1 LEAVIA
7 DEAVLRRLAEGAG
20 IVALHGPLSMLPM
33 TDEYFDAVS
42 VPGAPELEGFW
53 KAPAGFGS
61 SLGACSGLGP
71 VAYVEADYFGGAG
84 TQSAQV
90 WHRGTVVL
98 GPLRVAVGERP
109 PSAGSPISQA
119 LRALGVRRGRH
130 LDEFDAVRLGRYR
143 QTEEWLS
150 VGQHGHVRPNE

>member
-1 LEAVIA
+1 MGFCLEAVIA
-7 DEAVLRRLAEGAG
+7 DEAVLRRLAEDAP
-20 IVALHGPLSMLPM
+20 VVPLHGPLSMLPM

-42 VPGAPELEGFW
+42 VPGAHGLEGFW
-53 KAPAGFGS
+53 KAPAGFGN
-61 SLGACSGLGP
+61 SLAACSELGP
-71 VAYVEADYFGGAG
+71 VAYVEADYFGGVG

-98 GPLRVAVGERP
+98 GPLRLAEGERP
-109 PSAGSPISQA
+109 PSVGSPISQA

-143 QTEEWLS
+143 CTEEWL
-150 VGQHGHVRPNE
+150 VRPDE

>member
-1 LEAVIA
+1 MGFCLEAVIA
-7 DEAVLRRLAEGAG
+7 GEAVLRRLAEDAR
-20 IVALHGPLSMLPM
+20 IVPLHGPLSMLPM

-53 KAPAGFGS
+53 KAPAGFGR
-61 SLGACSGLGP
+61 SLGACLELGP

-98 GPLRVAVGERP
+98 GPLRVAVGKRP
-109 PSAGSPISQA
+109 PAAGSLVS
-119 LRALGVRRGRH
+119 
-130 LDEFDAVRLGRYR
+130 
-143 QTEEWLS
+143 
-150 VGQHGHVRPNE
+150 